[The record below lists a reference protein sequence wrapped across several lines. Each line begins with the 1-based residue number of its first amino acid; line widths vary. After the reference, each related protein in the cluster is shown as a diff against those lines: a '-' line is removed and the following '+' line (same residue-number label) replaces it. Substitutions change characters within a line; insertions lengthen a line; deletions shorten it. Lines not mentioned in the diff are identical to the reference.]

1 MPNIFVSTFGNT
13 WAIAAE
19 LVAIGCYKQLHLLS
33 KNQSLKKFYD
43 KHTDFD
49 KIDEIWLI
57 CTHDKKTNEALN
69 EFQKWL
75 SYFQDLPLPLV
86 RLLGL
91 EKLEDLTSELECRQM
106 SDFIYRTVLQA
117 REHARD
123 GQLILSL
130 AGGRKT
136 MSSDMQ
142 RAADF
147 FGCNALIHIANNNF
161 PVRSPDDF
169 KVELPDDVANEL
181 FIVEVQKNT
190 KYNFVV
196 DIEPRIT
203 SKDYSIDYNRFNKPS
218 LKLYNKINERLSNAE
233 SLHYNAY
240 RFRTGQS
247 NQTIFHGLQ
256 QLPPVTLQKLE
267 NEQPD
272 YEWLKQL
279 PKTDLHCHFG
289 GILDAEGLISV
300 AKANSVQV
308 AFFEKRNPEFAKW
321 VQEINSMVTH
331 KLDNRLR
338 EYITDKETL
347 RNLFP
352 EIPKPIPVAAFIST
366 FENYSSYLDRL
377 IFHEYLNENKFRNIA
392 ITNYEKLGDLQ
403 GSALLQSESSI
414 KAACQYL
421 IRYCTNH
428 HVKYLELRC
437 SPCNY
442 TQGGLTEKQVI
453 ELMFE
458 QLFQQPE
465 CDIRLIIIGSRHGDM
480 EVFKRHVAL
489 TQQLISEEKYR
500 HFIVGFDV
508 AGNEAAAKPSQLRQL
523 LLPLM
528 KECLL
533 LTIHAG
539 ENQPVENIWEA
550 VYELNTDRVGHGLT
564 LVQNPELL
572 QRFRDR
578 NIVIELCPSSNF
590 QICNFN
596 QTDKPYPLRKY
607 LKEGVK
613 VTLNTD
619 NPGISR
625 TSITKEY
632 FFMTQYEALTK
643 LKVIQL
649 LRNSLQGVFLPKN
662 EKKQLIV
669 KIEEELYHILSDV
682 NQ

>member
-1 MPNIFVSTFGNT
+1 MPNILVSTFGNT

-19 LVAIGCYKQLHLLS
+19 LVAIGNYKEMNLLS
-33 KNQSLKKFYD
+33 KNKSLKTFYD
-43 KHTDFD
+43 KHTELD
-49 KIDEIWLI
+49 KIYEIWLI

-69 EFQKWL
+69 DFNTWL

-91 EKLEDLTSELECRQM
+91 EKLEDLTTELECRQM
-106 SDFIYRTVLQA
+106 SDFIYRTVLKA
-117 REHARD
+117 REVVCD

-142 RAADF
+142 RAADL
-147 FGCNALIHIANNNF
+147 FGCNALIHVANNNF
-161 PVRSPDDF
+161 PVRSPDNF
-169 KVELPDDVANEL
+169 KAELAEDVANEL

-196 DIEPRIT
+196 DITPRIT
-203 SKDYSIDYNRFNKPS
+203 SADYPIEYSRSNKPS
-218 LKLYNKINERLSNAE
+218 LKLYNEINERLSNAE

-256 QLPPVTLQKLE
+256 QLPPVTLHKLE
-267 NEQPD
+267 NERPD
-272 YEWLKQL
+272 YEWLKLL

-289 GILDAEGLISV
+289 GILDVDGLITV
-300 AKANSVQV
+300 AKANSERI
-308 AFFEKRNPEFAKW
+308 AFFEKRYPNFAEW
-321 VQEINSMVTH
+321 VQKINTMVSL

-338 EYITDKETL
+338 EYITDKDTL

-352 EIPKPIPVAAFIST
+352 EIPRPIPAAAFISA
-366 FENYSSYLDRL
+366 FANDSSYLERL
-377 IFHEYLNENKFRNIA
+377 IFHEYLNENKFRNIT

-403 GSALLQSESSI
+403 GSALLQSEASI
-414 KAACQYL
+414 KTACQYFL
-421 IRYCTNH
+421 RYCTDH
-428 HVKYLELRC
+428 HIKYLELRC

-442 TQGGLTEKQVI
+442 TQGGLTEKEVV
-453 ELMFE
+453 ELMYE
-458 QLFQQPE
+458 QLYLQPE

-480 EVFKRHVAL
+480 EIFRRHVAL
-489 TQQLISEEKYR
+489 TQQLIREEKYR

-508 AGNEAAAKPSQLRQL
+508 AGNEASAKPSKLRKL
-523 LLPLM
+523 LLPLL
-528 KECLL
+528 KECLH

-539 ENQPVENIWEA
+539 ENQPVENVWEA

-564 LVQNPELL
+564 LIQNPELL

-590 QICNFN
+590 QICDFN
-596 QTDKPYPLRKY
+596 NTDKPYPLRNY
-607 LKEGVK
+607 LKEGLK

-632 FFMTQYEALTK
+632 FFMTQYAALTK
-643 LKVIQL
+643 LEVIQL

-669 KIEEELYHILSDV
+669 RIEEELYHIIS
-682 NQ
+682 NENK